1 MRACLRTNRPGPYQ
15 IQAAIAVAEQQQG
28 PQSGLDLLSTLSLD
42 SYHLFH
48 AARGDFL
55 GRLGRRDEAVH
66 EFDAALALATNDTER
81 RYLTQRRITLAR

>member
-1 MRACLRTNRPGPYQ
+1 MRTNRPGPYQ
-15 IQAAIAVAEQQQG
+15 IQAAIAVAEQQG
-28 PQSGLDLLSTLSLD
+28 PQYGLDLLSPLSLD

-66 EFDAALALATNDTER
+66 QFDAALALATNDTER